1 MPFWVLSSSFT
12 KDRIY
17 IYITLMY
24 DLSMTHDD
32 SNWKIIYVIL
42 YMIYKG
48 ALATPSPEL
57 SNTSLPLGHSLYPRR
72 GQTTSCL
79 RLRWWDG
86 FHISHWLDR
95 FCWVSTSISTSV
107 GARILACHLMFFE
120 STHFWN
126 VHQFERNKLCR
137 PGDPHDKG
145 LPLSTDLQGNR

>member
-1 MPFWVLSSSFT
+1 
-12 KDRIY
+12 
-17 IYITLMY
+17 
-24 DLSMTHDD
+24 
-32 SNWKIIYVIL
+32 
-42 YMIYKG
+42 MIYKG

-72 GQTTSCL
+72 GQTKSCL

-120 STHFWN
+120 STHF
-126 VHQFERNKLCR
+126 
-137 PGDPHDKG
+137 
-145 LPLSTDLQGNR
+145 